1 MALQLSE
8 SNQAKLRALREALDA
23 LRLEGGYQ
31 SLLSTAHAGADT
43 TGSQGSKD
51 VSALVNRIDEEIAIL
66 RVHVAQVHRQIANHC
81 QTRNQLSPIH
91 RLPPEVLLDILQ
103 TATLSD
109 YDVDIQLRNQL
120 SLEQVCSHWRKL
132 MDSVPRIFGGASHS
146 RNARVV
152 SETGDLPIHV
162 VVGRYN
168 GKFLD
173 FSERHIHRWASLRLD
188 KSVPEDWLKHFRS
201 AAPLLRS
208 LNVKLCIY
216 MRRWPKTPNPFDGKA
231 PQLRHLKM
239 LYAPLPWNSSLIH
252 GLQSLHF
259 TLDLDPE
266 EHVHYGLKLRHVL
279 QSCPQLEDLA
289 LSGPY
294 SQRDRDPSL
303 VRQKS
308 NDIIHLPHL
317 RKLMLWKAQQS
328 HVVRWF
334 LDTVRA
340 PSLESLSIGAEFIDV
355 AELTATFEGPAVDGV
370 LSMSSGALPLH
381 MTLGDSAGK
390 WIEVWSKEGYRNGQ
404 VALGVQW
411 EISDTS
417 TFEGSPID
425 FLATTIPFWTHQIR
439 ILELR
444 DGIRYKFPEQYG
456 DTIGGFLVELVEL
469 ERLIVNHDTMKAT
482 SIITILGS
490 PI

>member
-173 FSERHIHRWASLRLD
+173 FSERHIHRWASLRVD

-201 AAPLLRS
+201 AAPLLR
-208 LNVKLCIY
+208 
-216 MRRWPKTPNPFDGKA
+216 
-231 PQLRHLKM
+231 
-239 LYAPLPWNSSLIH
+239 
-252 GLQSLHF
+252 
-259 TLDLDPE
+259 
-266 EHVHYGLKLRHVL
+266 
-279 QSCPQLEDLA
+279 
-289 LSGPY
+289 
-294 SQRDRDPSL
+294 
-303 VRQKS
+303 
-308 NDIIHLPHL
+308 
-317 RKLMLWKAQQS
+317 
-328 HVVRWF
+328 
-334 LDTVRA
+334 
-340 PSLESLSIGAEFIDV
+340 
-355 AELTATFEGPAVDGV
+355 
-370 LSMSSGALPLH
+370 
-381 MTLGDSAGK
+381 AGK

-444 DGIRYKFPEQYG
+444 DGIRYKFPEHYG
-456 DTIGGFLVELVEL
+456 DTIGGFVVELVEL
-469 ERLIVNHDTMKAT
+469 EKLIVNHDTMKAT

-490 PI
+490 PIVGKDSSLLLWPCPKLTCLELKGTKWLNVDELSNCLRSRYGVHHNVNIAIGDLALPVRLEKLGISPDSICPESMTNASYDSAMIELSQLVGNDVVE